1 MSAGKDQDLDQE
13 LDETATDNGAEA
25 EAPEKLNLG
34 VQVVN
39 RSACERHVTVT
50 VSREDIERYFDKS
63 FSDLMDKA
71 EVPGFRAGRAPRKL
85 VEARFRKDVGDQVKM
100 SLLMDSMTQISE
112 DGGLSPISE
121 PDFDPVAVTI
131 PDDGPMTFE
140 FDIEVRPEFDLP
152 KWQGLSIERPVREF
166 NDADVEKQ
174 LQDVLARRGRLVPHE
189 GPASVGD
196 YVTVNLTF
204 KHGEETLSSA
214 KEETIR
220 IRPVLSFRDGRV
232 ERFDKLM
239 KGVKA
244 GETREGEARLSD
256 DAPNESL
263 RGKTAQAIFEV
274 LEVKQLELPQLSSS
288 LLEELGDFQSE
299 AALRDAIRESL
310 KRRLEYEQQRRARQ
324 QILGA
329 LTVAANWDLP
339 PEMLRRQAK
348 RELERSILE
357 LRRSGFSEAE
367 IRAHENDLRQNSR
380 VATARALK
388 EHFILERIA
397 EDEKIEDLPEDYD
410 REIELIAQQTG
421 ESPRRTRAQLEKRG
435 LMDTLRN
442 QIIER
447 KAIDLI
453 LSHAKFKDVPY
464 KLETIDAE
472 AVDQTM
478 GGEEEEADI
487 PEAKHSG
494 AAESLR
500 QPQERG

>member
-1 MSAGKDQDLDQE
+1 MSESEDEVRGEEAAG
-13 LDETATDNGAEA
+13 GAEVSG
-25 EAPEKLNLG
+25 EAPKLNLG
-34 VQVVN
+34 VQVAKK
-39 RSACERHVTVT
+39 SACERHVTVT
-50 VSREDIERYFDKS
+50 VPREDIDRYFDNS
-63 FSDLMDKA
+63 YSELMGKA
-71 EVPGFRAGRAPRKL
+71 EVPGFRHGRAPRKL

-112 DGGLSPISE
+112 DGSLSPISE
-121 PDFDPVAVTI
+121 PDFDPVAVSI
-131 PDDGPMTFE
+131 PDEGPMTFE

-152 KWQGLSIERPVREF
+152 KWQGLSIERATHEF
-166 NDADVEKQ
+166 TDAEVEKQ
-174 LQDVLARRGRLVPHE
+174 LKDLLARRGRLVPFD
-189 GPASVGD
+189 GAAQAGD
-196 YVTVNLTF
+196 YVTVNLAF
-204 KHGEETLSSA
+204 QDADGKEISSA

-220 IRPVLSFRDGRV
+220 IRPVLSFRDGKV

-244 GETREGEARLSD
+244 GETREGEARLSA

-263 RGKTAQAIFEV
+263 RGKTIKAVFEV
-274 LEVKQLELPQLSSS
+274 LEVKKLELPQLTPA
-288 LLEELGDFQSE
+288 LLEELGGFGSE
-299 AALRDAIRESL
+299 AELRDAVKEQL
-310 KRRLEYEQQRRARQ
+310 ERRLQYEQQRRAREQ
-324 QILGA
+324 VLAA

-339 PEMLRRQAK
+339 PELLRRQAR
-348 RELERSILE
+348 RELERSVLE
-357 LRRSGFSEAE
+357 LRRSGFSDSE
-367 IRAHENDLRQNSR
+367 IRAHENELRQNSS

-410 REIELIAQQTG
+410 LEIELIAQQTG
-421 ESPRRTRAQLEKRG
+421 DSARRTRAQLEKRG
-435 LMDTLRN
+435 LMDALRN

-453 LSHAKFKDVPY
+453 LSHAKFKDVPF
-464 KLETIDAE
+464 KMEGTEAE
-472 AVDQTM
+472 ALDQAV

-494 AAESLR
+494 GAESLK